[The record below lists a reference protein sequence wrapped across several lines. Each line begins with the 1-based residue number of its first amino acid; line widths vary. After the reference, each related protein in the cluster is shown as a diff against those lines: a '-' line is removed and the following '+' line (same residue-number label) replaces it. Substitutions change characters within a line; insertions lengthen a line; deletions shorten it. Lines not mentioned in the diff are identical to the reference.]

1 MVPRAHDK
9 QNKNNIDRKHKAE
22 KQSMK
27 TKQIKIFKIG
37 SIQMDWSED
46 GQDVMNDMIKT
57 WSKSNHDFI
66 FDRSFG
72 IFLSRADRVTT
83 HFLEAGLK

>member
-1 MVPRAHDK
+1 MLARAHNK

-27 TKQIKIFKIG
+27 TKHLKIFNIG

-57 WSKSNHDFI
+57 WSKSNQDFI

-72 IFLSRADRVTT
+72 IFLSRADRVTI
-83 HFLEAGLK
+83 HFLEAGS

>member
-1 MVPRAHDK
+1 MLAHAHNK
-9 QNKNNIDRKHKAE
+9 QNKNNIDRKHKAQ

-57 WSKSNHDFI
+57 WSKSNQDFI

-72 IFLSRADRVTT
+72 IFLSRADRVTI
-83 HFLEAGLK
+83 HFLEAGS